1 MRWLT
6 PLYYSKNKNSLL
18 SIKHNCIFKKS
29 GKHLIFRLLCTQ
41 LSLMEKWLIFY
52 FSLLACKY
60 TRKSSFKP
68 EFQALLFL
76 AYLLYISTSGF
87 HIRCGGILRSFTP
100 PYSEEFHRKLTSFHS
115 WEPISINSVENRDNQ
130 QNKTKKKKKLISV
143 LHVEVEL
150 HPDAIS
156 LFSALDSR
164 CRDGSTSVNPPLHG
178 DSSGG
183 HGRPITKIYSKRW
196 DECGDFSPSY
206 FETMNPSLKTALT
219 NPEAVQL

>member
-1 MRWLT
+1 LRWLT

-130 QNKTKKKKKLISV
+130 QNKTKKKRNLFLYFTWRLSSIQTPFRCS
-143 LHVEVEL
+143 LHLTPDVGMEVRRWT
-150 HPDAIS
+150 HPY
-156 LFSALDSR
+156 
-164 CRDGSTSVNPPLHG
+164 TV
-178 DSSGG
+178 
-183 HGRPITKIYSKRW
+183 T
-196 DECGDFSPSY
+196 
-206 FETMNPSLKTALT
+206 
-219 NPEAVQL
+219 VQVVTVGL